1 MKYMG
6 SKARLVKDI
15 APVINKCIT
24 DNNIDTYIEPFV
36 GGSNMIEHIKC
47 SNKLGYDNNEYLIE
61 FMKELQKG
69 WNPLDDVKMTREFYN
84 DVKDNKDKYPK
95 YIVALAGLC
104 ATYNA
109 KWFGGYA
116 GIVHTKIGTVRNYY
130 DEAVR
135 NVLKQINNLKEVKYE
150 TIDYRTLT
158 CLKGKVIYC
167 DPPYEST
174 TKYKDEFN
182 HSEFWDWVRELS
194 KDNYI
199 LVSEYNA
206 PEDFIPMWQKELTT
220 TLDKNSRSKAVE
232 KLFTYKNGLYSS
244 KYICNN

>member
-1 MKYMG
+1 MG
-6 SKARLVKDI
+6 SKARLAKDI
-15 APVINKCIT
+15 APLINKCII
-24 DNNIDTYIEPFV
+24 DNDIDTYIEPFV

-47 SNKLGYDNNEYLIE
+47 KNRYGFDNNEYLIE
-61 FMKELQKG
+61 FMKVLQKG
-69 WNPLDDVKMTREFYN
+69 WNPLVDIDMTKELYDKIKN
-84 DVKDNKDKYPK
+84 DKDKYPK
-95 YIVALAGLC
+95 HVVALAGLC

-135 NVLKQINNLKEVKYE
+135 NVLKQIEKLKNITYE
-150 TIDYRTLT
+150 TIDYKSLIG
-158 CLKGKVIYC
+158 LKGKVIYC

-174 TKYKDEFN
+174 TSYKDEFN
-182 HSEFWDWVRELS
+182 HSEFWEWVRVMS

-206 PEDFIPMWQKELTT
+206 PHDFIPMWKKELTT

-232 KLFTYKNGLYSS
+232 KLFTYKDGLYDS
-244 KYICNN
+244 KYKLLNK